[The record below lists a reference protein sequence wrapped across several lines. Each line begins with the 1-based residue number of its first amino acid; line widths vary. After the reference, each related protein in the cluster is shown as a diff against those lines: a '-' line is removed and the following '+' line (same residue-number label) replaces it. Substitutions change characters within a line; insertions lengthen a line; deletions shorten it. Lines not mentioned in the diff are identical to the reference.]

1 MGRRNTESGGSLHA
15 RDMERQI
22 KFRAKRLDNG
32 KWAYGG
38 LIEADDYC
46 IIDQYNELYVERDY
60 VFRGDTHFF
69 QLSGVM
75 CDEKTIGQ
83 FTGLHDK
90 NRKEVYEGD
99 ILQCP
104 SEPNIPLEVRYNAIQ
119 GAFCLVE
126 HTHTEGALLGTSPLG
141 EMLRHYPD
149 MRIIGNRF
157 DNPSLIS
164 DKQ

>member
-1 MGRRNTESGGSLHA
+1 
-15 RDMERQI
+15 MERQI

-46 IIDQYNELYVERDY
+46 IIDQRNELYVERDY

-83 FTGLHDK
+83 FTGLLDK
-90 NRKEVYEGD
+90 NGKEIYEGD
-99 ILQCP
+99 IVRNKKGTIDVITYDSLAFALCVAYAT
-104 SEPNIPLEVRYNAIQ
+104 SPNGVCATFFGDNNPLTDLEV
-119 GAFCLVE
+119 
-126 HTHTEGALLGTSPLG
+126 LGNI
-141 EMLRHYPD
+141 H
-149 MRIIGNRF
+149 

>member
-1 MGRRNTESGGSLHA
+1 
-15 RDMERQI
+15 MERQI

-46 IIDQYNELYVERDY
+46 IIDQGNELYVERDY

-83 FTGLHDK
+83 FTGFLDK
-90 NRKEVYEGD
+90 NGKEIYEGD
-99 ILQCP
+99 IVRYIECDGT
-104 SEPNIPLEVRYNAIQ
+104 IYDTEVRYADA
-119 GAFCLVE
+119 GFTPLVE
-126 HTHTEGALLGTSPLG
+126 IAWMADIEGTECKV
-141 EMLRHYPD
+141 
-149 MRIIGNRF
+149 IGNIH
-157 DNPSLIS
+157 DNPDCPCREKDNHVKL
-164 DKQ
+164 D